1 MERARHSWREACALA
16 LKESDPKK
24 LFGRIEYALTTLER
38 RYAEC
43 EFAPLTPAE
52 RKAIRKMILALEQR
66 LQEKLAAYPA
76 VDPRVK
82 KLSSMPED
90 VIVRE
95 LAHARHL
102 LYILRP

>member
-1 MERARHSWREACALA
+1 MARVRHSWREACALA
-16 LKESDPKK
+16 LKESDPTK
-24 LFGRIEYALTTLER
+24 LVGTIEYALTTLER

-52 RKAIRKMILALEQR
+52 RKAIRKTILALQQR
-66 LQEKLAAYPA
+66 LEEKLAAYPA

-82 KLSSMPED
+82 KVSKMPAD
-90 VIVRE
+90 VIARE